1 MNVDETRFHPP
12 MNELIENLLKLQSL
26 TSDKT
31 AAAGMEK
38 QIEALRS
45 KVPAPVLLHYDRL
58 VARGKKGMAGVRN
71 QVCTGCHMQV
81 SRNTVMTLMRGDD
94 IQICEACGRYLYLL
108 PELPAVVV
116 EKRTP
121 TPAPAKKRKGQK
133 ESAVLVQVA

>member
-1 MNVDETRFHPP
+1 MNVDETSFHPP

-31 AAAGMEK
+31 AAAGMGK

-45 KVPAPVLLHYDRL
+45 NVPAPVLLHYDRL
-58 VARGKKGMAGVRN
+58 VARGKKGLAGVRN

-94 IQICEACGRYLYLL
+94 LQICEACGRYLYLL
-108 PELPAVVV
+108 PELPAAAVVKKTV
-116 EKRTP
+116 
-121 TPAPAKKRKGQK
+121 PAKKRKSQK
-133 ESAVLVQVA
+133 ESGVLVHVA